1 LKLDFKKYYFRVRN
15 SKFFK
20 DVSLV
25 FIANLVSNG
34 INFFSFLVIAKIL
47 SNDDFGRLAVIMA
60 IITGIS
66 DISNLGMNATTIRF
80 TAIFKAKNEIHNIN
94 TLLSTVLTNI
104 LGISVLIIIAFFLF
118 SNYLTDILLQNQ
130 GYSSYL
136 VLSSFGIGVALLYSF
151 FSAVFQGL
159 QKFNSYLYFTVIL
172 SVVKISLIFL
182 IYFLNSFS
190 LMNVFLIIAFTPL
203 VSILTTKFWLRDY
216 KISPLLYKRS
226 MIKETYS
233 FSKWIFLWSICAILQ
248 SRVSTYLLA
257 SLTTMTQ
264 VSFYDMSKKLSN
276 IIMFGLGSY
285 SSVLNTRLA
294 SITNKIE
301 LLDKV
306 KKTRY
311 VTILISVVL
320 GLSVFLFPLVL
331 KIFFGTKYDGA
342 IVPLG
347 IILFGLIFFVWTFPY
362 NSGLYS
368 LGKSKVFFYQAL
380 TGLAIES
387 GLAFLLIPSY
397 GAVGASVS
405 FVITYFLVML
415 MSVFYFKKYIKKA
428 V

>member
-1 LKLDFKKYYFRVRN
+1 MITDFNRYYLRIKN

-25 FIANLVSNG
+25 FIANLTSNG
-34 INFFSFLVIAKIL
+34 INFISFLIIAKIL

-94 TLLSTVLTNI
+94 TLLSTVLINI
-104 LGISVLIIIAFFLF
+104 LGISFLIIIVFFIF
-118 SNYLTDILLQNQ
+118 SNYLTEILLKDT
-130 GYSSYL
+130 GYGSYL

-151 FSAVFQGL
+151 FCAVLQGL
-159 QKFNSYLYFTVIL
+159 QRFNSYLYFTTIL
-172 SVVKISLIFL
+172 SVVKISLIIF
-182 IYFLNSFS
+182 IYFIKSFS

-203 VSILTTKFWLRDY
+203 VSILTSKIWLRDY

-306 KKTRY
+306 KKTKY
-311 VTILISVVL
+311 VTILISAVL
-320 GLSVFLFPLVL
+320 ALSVFLFPLTL
-331 KIFFGTKYDGA
+331 KLFFGTKYDGA
-342 IVPLG
+342 IIPLG

-380 TGLAIES
+380 AGLILET

-397 GAVGASVS
+397 GAVGASIS
-405 FVITYFLVML
+405 FVITYCFVMIISIL
-415 MSVFYFKKYIKKA
+415 YFRKYIKKS